1 MAVVQYSNVY
11 RSGAS
16 SGSPVTSIYVC
27 DTTAELPTTGT
38 PGDIALT
45 KDTGIFY
52 VYNQNWFQ
60 LMRSD
65 AKWPFTGDVNI
76 KKAFPI
82 LYFSATDAPT
92 ANQKIFRLTNYQG
105 DMYIQPCDD
114 AGNFQ
119 HEALKITRQGDV
131 VVAGGIFEASRT
143 VKLGYIIDVPFS
155 SGDFVC
161 DRGTFTIVDYTRYSY
176 SLVGNTMTVFYN
188 FHGTLAG
195 SPTQIYIRI
204 PAGATSQGNF
214 QNTNIMYDLDGKS
227 WRAGKAYTNL
237 GWGSFVVIKIDF
249 AAFANGDFYAIGQF
263 SFALN

>member
-1 MAVVQYSNVY
+1 MAVITYSNVY
-11 RSGAS
+11 RSGAA

-52 VYNQNWFQ
+52 VYNQSWFQ

-76 KKAFPI
+76 KKGSPI
-82 LYFSATDAPT
+82 LFFQDINAPT
-92 ANQKIFRLTNYQG
+92 DQKIFRVIDYLG
-105 DMYIQPCDD
+105 DIYIQPCND
-114 AGNFQ
+114 AGNFLQ
-119 HEALKITRQGDV
+119 EAFKITRQGN
-131 VVAGGIFEASRT
+131 VAVAAGIFEASRT

-155 SGDFVC
+155 SGDFTC
-161 DRGTFTIVDYTRYSY
+161 DRGTFTIVDYSRYSY

-195 SPTQIYIRI
+195 SPTQIYVRI
-204 PAGATSQGNF
+204 PYGAASQGNF

-227 WRAGKAYTNL
+227 WRAGKAYTNAT
-237 GWGSFVVIKIDF
+237 WSSFIIIKLDF
-249 AAFANGDFYAIGQF
+249 AAFANGDFYAIGQL